1 MSMQLEV
8 QCLVVLLTPSMH
20 SDLLLAIVQE
30 ESRAQQPRYQQR
42 LSRAAG
48 FM

>member
-1 MSMQLEV
+1 M
-8 QCLVVLLTPSMH
+8 VLPTPSMH
-20 SDLLLAIVQE
+20 SDLFIAIVQE
-30 ESRAQQPRYQQR
+30 ESRAQQPKYQQR